1 MQKIEGD
8 TIVNIKN
15 RVKNKLPVKL
25 VAKLKSVYLNKK
37 GIVKATTE
45 PQLLNANGEKIRTFY
60 LCDVNT
66 GHDLSLTDGRKSKYV
81 NWDRT
86 RYTLPIHFYTDDMI
100 WIKRG
105 NPKKKFAILLE
116 PQTLQP
122 AKYKRILSHPEEVS
136 DYEAIFTYSEEILE
150 NVPNARLFIT
160 GGVYVGTEFG
170 GGEICEEQYKKKT
183 KNISMVSSDKRT
195 CELHEIRYKLAQ
207 RLDAGEDVDC
217 YGTFNG
223 TFIKIGD
230 SLGAYRYSI
239 VIENDI
245 GNYWITERICN
256 CFASM
261 TVPIY
266 IGSPKIGEFFNLD
279 GIIQISKD
287 DVNNIDNIIKQCNQ
301 EDYERRVDAIKDNFE
316 RVKKFYC
323 VEDWLFNEYGELFL

>member
-1 MQKIEGD
+1 M
-8 TIVNIKN
+8 
-15 RVKNKLPVKL
+15 KNKLPVKL
-25 VAKLKSVYLNKK
+25 VSKLKSISLCKK
-37 GIVKATTE
+37 NILKETKE
-45 PQLLNANGEKIRTFY
+45 PRLLNENGEEKRTFY

-66 GHDLSLTDGRKSKYV
+66 GHDLSLTDGRESKFV

-105 NPKKKFAILLE
+105 NPQKKFAILLE

-136 DYEAIFTYSEEILE
+136 DYEAIFTYSEEILQ

-195 CELHEIRYKLAQ
+195 CELHEIRYRLAQ

-223 TFIKIGD
+223 TFIKIWD
-230 SLGAYRYSI
+230 SLGAYRYS
-239 VIENDI
+239 I

-266 IGSPKIGEFFNLD
+266 LGSPKIGDFFNLD
-279 GIIQISKD
+279 GIIQINKE
-287 DVNNIDNIIKQCNQ
+287 DVKNIDNIIKQCNQ

>member
-1 MQKIEGD
+1 MNLK
-8 TIVNIKN
+8 NKIKN
-15 RVKNKLPVKL
+15 NLPVRIVSKIKSRL
-25 VAKLKSVYLNKK
+25 LIKNGISKTAKEALLYNKK
-37 GIVKATTE
+37 GE
-45 PQLLNANGEKIRTFY
+45 RLRTFY
-60 LCDVNT
+60 LCDVNS
-66 GHDLSLTDGRKSKYV
+66 GHDLSLTGGRESNFV
-81 NWDRT
+81 NWDRA

-105 NPKKKFAILLE
+105 NPEKKFAILLE
-116 PQTLQP
+116 PRTLQP

-150 NVPNARLFIT
+150 KVPNAKLFIT
-160 GGVYVGTEFG
+160 GGVYVGTEYG

-195 CELHEIRYKLAQ
+195 CELHEIRYQLAK
-207 RLDAGEDVDC
+207 RLDAGDLVDC
-217 YGTFNG
+217 FGTFNG
-223 TFIKIGD
+223 KFIKIWD
-230 SLGAYRYSI
+230 SLGDYRYSI

-266 IGSPKIGEFFNLD
+266 IGSPKIGEFFNTN
-279 GIIQISKD
+279 GIIQINKE
-287 DVNNIDNIIKQCNQ
+287 DVKNIDGILKKCNQ
-301 EDYERRVDAIKDNFE
+301 EDYESRIDAIKDNFE

-323 VEDWLFNEYGELFL
+323 VEDWIFNEYGDLFL

>member
-1 MQKIEGD
+1 M
-8 TIVNIKN
+8 
-15 RVKNKLPVKL
+15 
-25 VAKLKSVYLNKK
+25 
-37 GIVKATTE
+37 
-45 PQLLNANGEKIRTFY
+45 
-60 LCDVNT
+60 
-66 GHDLSLTDGRKSKYV
+66 SLTDGRKSKYV

-223 TFIKIGD
+223 TFIKIWD

>member
-1 MQKIEGD
+1 M
-8 TIVNIKN
+8 NIKN

-170 GGEICEEQYKKKT
+170 GSR
-183 KNISMVSSDKRT
+183 NLRRT
-195 CELHEIRYKLAQ
+195 I
-207 RLDAGEDVDC
+207 
-217 YGTFNG
+217 
-223 TFIKIGD
+223 
-230 SLGAYRYSI
+230 
-239 VIENDI
+239 
-245 GNYWITERICN
+245 
-256 CFASM
+256 
-261 TVPIY
+261 
-266 IGSPKIGEFFNLD
+266 
-279 GIIQISKD
+279 
-287 DVNNIDNIIKQCNQ
+287 
-301 EDYERRVDAIKDNFE
+301 
-316 RVKKFYC
+316 
-323 VEDWLFNEYGELFL
+323 